1 MVQAVRQS
9 QDVTDYF
16 CLAWDYPLDMSGL
29 PRNYSAITLQPT
41 PHDIRDAPIDLD
53 HIEQLI
59 DPTIEYG
66 IINSEE
72 SIDKPLLATL
82 LCDVPSRIRRLV
94 WISIVLVLSAAII
107 HYERFVAPII
117 APQIKFFRAI
127 DKHASHIPRIA
138 TQVGF
143 DEQLRDSLNC
153 TESH

>member
-9 QDVTDYF
+9 QVVTEYF
-16 CLAWDYPLDMSGL
+16 CLAWDYPLDISRL
-29 PRNYSAITLQPT
+29 PRNYSAITLPPT
-41 PHDIRDAPIDLD
+41 PHDVGDAPIDLE

-59 DPTIEYG
+59 DPTLEYV

-82 LCDVPSRIRRLV
+82 LCDVPCRIRRLM
-94 WISIVLVLSAAII
+94 WISIVQVLSAHII
-107 HYERFVAPII
+107 HYARFVAPII
-117 APQIKFFRAI
+117 APQIKFFRVI
-127 DKHASHIPRIA
+127 DTQASHIPRTA

-153 TESH
+153 TQSH